1 MDNTIVTKEVV
12 DLDIFPGINSDDI
25 ITSESGN
32 NESVVKKNIF
42 STDSALDFL
51 DTVQDL
57 DTVNNE
63 ENATPKKP
71 SAVIEKEGQEI
82 LGQLDK
88 DLSDVESD
96 EDDNVTTTSGN
107 GGKTKTDKSALTSYL
122 KSKIESKEFFP
133 FDDWDEKKQTLD
145 EYLASQPEK
154 SLHDLLDLNWQ
165 EKEKAI
171 LEKTPVEFFESL
183 PEEMQYAARYVMEGG
198 TDLKGMFAA
207 LARVEEVKNLDV
219 DTQDGQILIA
229 RTYLQT
235 TEFGTPEE
243 IEEEIQ
249 NWIENDRIEKK
260 AKSFKPRLDELQKEQ
275 VEYQLAQQQE
285 FNKRQQEAANMYI
298 SNVQKALQPGEI
310 NGIKLDKKTQMF
322 LHEGLTTAKYP
333 SVSGKPTNLLGHLL
347 DKIQYVEPN
356 YALLAEVTYLLSDP
370 EGYKKTIRQ
379 QEKNAVVTETVKR
392 LKSEHMNN
400 SAGFSATMGDDS
412 ETKTKKL
419 IKPRNIFQK

>member
-32 NESVVKKNIF
+32 NEPIVKKNIF
-42 STDSALDFL
+42 SSDSALDFL

-57 DTVNNE
+57 DTVTGE
-63 ENATPKKP
+63 EGATPKKP

-107 GGKTKTDKSALTSYL
+107 GGRTKTDKSALTSYL

-207 LARVEEVKNLDV
+207 LAKVEEVKNLDV

-356 YALLAEVTYLLSDP
+356 YALLAEATYLLSDP
-370 EGYKKTIRQ
+370 EGYRKTIRQ

>member
-32 NESVVKKNIF
+32 NEPIVKKNIF
-42 STDSALDFL
+42 SSDSALDFL

-57 DTVNNE
+57 DTVTGE
-63 ENATPKKP
+63 EGTTPKKS
-71 SAVIEKEGQEI
+71 SAIIEKEGQEI

-107 GGKTKTDKSALTSYL
+107 GGRTKTDKSALTSYL